1 MITRTS
7 TRDRLLDAGLQL
19 FAERGFRETTVGD
32 IEAAVG
38 LQPRRGALYR
48 HFTSKEAL
56 LHAAIEDHLTSIETA
71 LAQLDGLPGTDV
83 EAEALPLGRWFLA
96 ELDAERLLFRIL
108 EQDGERLPALRDLV
122 RARVIEAGHRRV
134 ASLIERRAAGT
145 RPKPDADALAVLVIG
160 ALANHRRNTWTFGA
174 PPLGVDDERLLRA
187 WSDSLATL
195 VGQARA
201 RRR

>member
-1 MITRTS
+1 MITPSS
-7 TRDRLLDAGLQL
+7 TRDRLLAAGLRL

-32 IEAAVG
+32 IETAVG

-48 HFTSKEAL
+48 HFASKEAL
-56 LHAAIEDHLTSIETA
+56 LHAAIEEHLTSIEAA
-71 LAQLDGLPGTDV
+71 LSQLDGLPGTDV

-108 EQDGERLPALRDLV
+108 EQDGDRLPALRDLV
-122 RARVIEAGHRRV
+122 RARVIDAGHRRV
-134 ASLIERRAAGT
+134 AHLIERRAART
-145 RPKPDADALAVLVIG
+145 RARPDADALAVLVIG

-195 VGQARA
+195 VAQART
-201 RRR
+201 RRS